1 VRLAPDNWF
10 GNVYSA
16 QANGTTGEFDFP
28 KVVNGGYTLYTFID
42 GTTTRMPLE
51 VRNADLDG
59 VTMALATGV
68 SLPVQISLDGEAPKN
83 LPDVNSLQIMLYR
96 DPTLINAPAMN
107 ASSRGSSPLP
117 NLSPGNYRIY
127 VQPLLSPLN
136 GTDPLIPPTPWQ
148 NAYVKSITLG
158 EEEVLN
164 AGLHYAPKPDSVL
177 NVVIGTNPGTLEGRV
192 LNDQQQVVVSA
203 AVMLFAENPA
213 ARITRTDMFKV
224 TSTDMAGRFQVKG
237 LPPGDYKVFAWEG
250 LEKDAWL
257 DPDFIRNESRGQV
270 VHVKEGVVQ
279 TVDVPAIRPVQ

>member
-1 VRLAPDNWF
+1 
-10 GNVYSA
+10 
-16 QANGTTGEFDFP
+16 
-28 KVVNGGYTLYTFID
+28 
-42 GTTTRMPLE
+42 
-51 VRNADLDG
+51 
-59 VTMALATGV
+59 
-68 SLPVQISLDGEAPKN
+68 
-83 LPDVNSLQIMLYR
+83 
-96 DPTLINAPAMN
+96 
-107 ASSRGSSPLP
+107 
-117 NLSPGNYRIY
+117 
-127 VQPLLSPLN
+127 
-136 GTDPLIPPTPWQ
+136 
-148 NAYVKSITLG
+148 
-158 EEEVLN
+158 
-164 AGLHYAPKPDSVL
+164 
-177 NVVIGTNPGTLEGRV
+177 VIGTNPGTLEGRV